1 MLVPV
6 VPLLLMLAGQAPPP
20 QTAPAPA
27 PARPQPSTPKLYNE
41 AADARAQIAAA
52 LKAAAED
59 DIRVLVN
66 WGANDDEACAKFQQD
81 LSGRGSTNPA
91 YEVIRT
97 KLSNEYRLVRVD
109 VGRLDRNQDLAAKY
123 RVALSAGALPHLTVL
138 DRNGSVVAQ
147 QSARDLAS
155 APGGATVYEPEKIAA
170 FLTQFQV
177 APVPADPLLAAA
189 LAEAKRDGKYVFLWF
204 SAPW

>member
-6 VPLLLMLAGQAPPP
+6 VPLLVMLAGQAPP
-20 QTAPAPA
+20 QAAPPPPRPTQAP
-27 PARPQPSTPKLYNE
+27 PKLYNE
-41 AADARAQIAAA
+41 TADARAQIDAA

-81 LSGRGSTNPA
+81 MNGRGSANPA
-91 YEVIRT
+91 YETIRT
-97 KLSNEYRLVRVD
+97 KLSNEYRYVRVD
-109 VGRLDRNQDLAAKY
+109 VGGLNRNLDLASAYGAK
-123 RVALSAGALPHLTVL
+123 LSPGALPHLTVL
-138 DRNGSVVAQ
+138 DKQGKVLAQ
-147 QSARDLAS
+147 QPTRQLA
-155 APGGATVYEPEKIAA
+155 APAGGPTVYDPDKIAA
-170 FLTQFQV
+170 FLKQHQV
-177 APVPADPLLAAA
+177 PPVAADPLLAAA